1 MADFFDLQEILWR
14 DLPKNLSAEDYLL
27 IIGILKDAYKN
38 SFVSLN
44 QNQAQYNNHIEQLKA
59 SNKAIQEELEAKK
72 EIIARLS
79 LKLKGNLTLKERI
92 LGKIDLVKLTRTP
105 DKDGQS

>member
-1 MADFFDLQEILWR
+1 MAKFLDLQEILWR

-27 IIGILKDAYKN
+27 IISILKDAYKN

-44 QNQAQYNNHIEQLKA
+44 QNHAQYNNHLENLKA
-59 SNKAIQEELEAKK
+59 SNKALQEEVESKK
-72 EIIARLS
+72 QIIARLS
-79 LKLKGNLTLKERI
+79 SKLKENLTLKERI

-105 DKDGQS
+105 DKDSQS